1 MIPKGRTRNPDPE
14 KMPVITTGIA
24 MKRGEKVKSPE
35 KLTGGNQPADESQ
48 AAKLVCEF
56 IRSNE

>member
-35 KLTGGNQPADESQ
+35 KLTGGNQPADESGV
-48 AAKLVCEF
+48 AELVCKF
-56 IRSNE
+56 IEQSK